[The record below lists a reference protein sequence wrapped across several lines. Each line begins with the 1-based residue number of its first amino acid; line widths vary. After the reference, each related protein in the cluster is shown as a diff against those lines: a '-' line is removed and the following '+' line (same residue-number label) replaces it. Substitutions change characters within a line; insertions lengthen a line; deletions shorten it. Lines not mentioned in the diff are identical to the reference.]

1 MGLFRKDK
9 QDGSVQDQIPELREF
24 REKAIECDL
33 PEEVMDF
40 VEKEIDKMSK
50 MGPSSSEYMIAMNH
64 LEFLLGLPWARTT
77 EDNLDI
83 QRAESILNSEHYGLQ
98 EVKDRILEHLA
109 VRTLR
114 NTRKSRILIV
124 DDEKMTCNNLER
136 ALNKE
141 GYNIHT
147 AMSGEKAL
155 EILNA
160 CSFDIIM
167 TDLKMDKIDG
177 LQVLERARE
186 KNPQTEVI
194 IFTGYATVPTAVK
207 AMQKGSSEFLSKP
220 LNLEEVRRVIAQ
232 AVSRKTD
239 RFEPQGPVL
248 CFVGPPG
255 TGKTSLGVSIARSL
269 ERRFIHISL
278 AGVRDESQLRGHRR
292 SYIGALSG
300 RILQELRRVDAK
312 NPVFVL
318 DEIDKLGQEYKGDPA
333 AALLEILDP
342 EQNKRFIDH
351 YLDVPFD
358 LSKVMFICTANST
371 DPLPEPLLDRLEVIQ
386 LSGYTEEEKEKIA
399 FNYLIPQEKYNAG
412 LVENELEFTPEA
424 VWTIIRGYTREAGLR
439 NLQRQIASLCRKT
452 ARSVLQAGSQGKATL
467 TVTPEKVE
475 ELLGPRKYY
484 FEVAAAKDRIGVATG
499 LAWTPFGGE
508 IIFIEATAMPGSSKL
523 ILTGSLG
530 QVLKESAQAAL
541 SFLRSNAAQFEI
553 AEDFYAAHDI
563 HIHVPGGSIPKD
575 GPSTGLT
582 IAVALL
588 SLLTQRA
595 CKREVALS
603 GEITLSGRILPVS
616 GIREKL
622 LAARASGVKTVIF
635 PAKNEMDIKQLSD
648 SVTKDLKIILVHEFE
663 DIVGHV
669 RV

>member
-9 QDGSVQDQIPELREF
+9 QEGSFQDQMPELREF
-24 REKAIECDL
+24 REKASECGL

-50 MGPSSSEYMIAMNH
+50 MGPSSSEYMISMNH
-64 LEFLLGLPWARTT
+64 LEFLLGLPWTRMT
-77 EDNLDI
+77 EDNLNI
-83 QRAESILNSEHYGLQ
+83 QRAVSILNSEHYGLQ

-109 VRTLR
+109 VRTLK

-136 ALNKE
+136 ALSRE
-141 GYNIHT
+141 GYTIHT
-147 AMSGEKAL
+147 AMSGEKAV
-155 EILNA
+155 EMLNA
-160 CSFDIIM
+160 HCFDIIM
-167 TDLKMDKIDG
+167 TDLKMENIDG
-177 LQVLERARE
+177 LQVLEKARE
-186 KNPQTEVI
+186 KNSQTEVI

-232 AVSRKTD
+232 AVAKKNNT
-239 RFEPQGPVL
+239 FEPQGPVL

-255 TGKTSLGVSIARSL
+255 TGKTSLGISIARSL

-292 SYIGALSG
+292 SYIGALPG
-300 RILQELRRVDAK
+300 RILQEMRRVEAK

-318 DEIDKLGQEYKGDPA
+318 DEIDKLGQEYKGDPS

-399 FNYLIPQEKYNAG
+399 FNYLIPQEQYNAG
-412 LVENELEFTPEA
+412 LVENELEFTSEA
-424 VWTIIRGYTREAGLR
+424 VWSIIRGYTREAGLR

-452 ARSVLQAGSQGKATL
+452 ARSILQDGNQAKR
-467 TVTPEKVE
+467 TVTVSPDKVE
-475 ELLGPRKYY
+475 ELLGPPKYY
-484 FEVAAAKDRIGVATG
+484 FEVASAKDRIGVSTG
-499 LAWTPFGGE
+499 LAWTPYGGE
-508 IIFIEATAMPGSSKL
+508 IIFVEATAMPGSSKL

-541 SFLRSNAAQFEI
+541 SYLRSNAAQFEI
-553 AEDFYAAHDI
+553 AEDFYAGHDI

-588 SLLTQRA
+588 SLLTRRA
-595 CKREVALS
+595 CKRDVALS

-622 LAARASGVKTVIF
+622 LAARVSGVKTVIF
-635 PAKNEMDIKQLSD
+635 PAKNEMDIKQLPD
-648 SVTKDLKIILVHEFE
+648 SVTKDLKIILVHEFT

>member
-9 QDGSVQDQIPELREF
+9 LDGSFQDQMPELKEF
-24 REKAIECDL
+24 REKASECAL
-33 PEEVMDF
+33 PDEVMDF

-50 MGPSSSEYMIAMNH
+50 MGPSSSEYMISMTH
-64 LEFLLGLPWARTT
+64 LEFLLGLPWARMT

-109 VRTLR
+109 VRTLK
-114 NTRKSRILIV
+114 NTRKCRILIV
-124 DDEKMTCNNLER
+124 DDEKMTCTNLDR
-136 ALNKE
+136 ALSKE
-141 GYNIHT
+141 GYTTQT

-155 EILNA
+155 QMLNTHY
-160 CSFDIIM
+160 FDVIM
-167 TDLKMDKIDG
+167 TDLKMNTIDG

-220 LNLEEVRRVIAQ
+220 LNLEDVRKVIAQ
-232 AVSRKTD
+232 AVSRKRD
-239 RFEPQGPVL
+239 KFEPQGPVL
-248 CFVGPPG
+248 CFAGPPG
-255 TGKTSLGVSIARSL
+255 TGKTSLGISIARSL

-292 SYIGALSG
+292 SYIGALPG
-300 RILQELRRVDAK
+300 RILQEMRRVEAR

-318 DEIDKLGQEYKGDPA
+318 DEIDKLGQEYKGDPS

-399 FNYLIPQEKYNAG
+399 FNYLIPQEQYNAG

-424 VWTIIRGYTREAGLR
+424 VWTIIRSYTREAGLR

-452 ARSVLQAGSQGKATL
+452 ARSILQEGAHGKRTL
-467 TVTPEKVE
+467 SVTPGKVK
-475 ELLGPRKYY
+475 ELLGPQKYY
-484 FEVAAAKDRIGVATG
+484 FEVAAAKDRVGVSTG
-499 LAWTPFGGE
+499 LAWTPYGGE
-508 IIFIEATAMPGSSKL
+508 IIFVEATAMPGSSQL

-541 SFLRSNAAQFEI
+541 SYLRSNASQFEI
-553 AEDFYAAHDI
+553 AEDFYTGHDI

-635 PAKNEMDIKQLSD
+635 PAKNEMDIKQLPE
-648 SVTKDLKIILVHEFE
+648 SVLKDLKIILVHEFE
-663 DIVGHV
+663 EIVGHV